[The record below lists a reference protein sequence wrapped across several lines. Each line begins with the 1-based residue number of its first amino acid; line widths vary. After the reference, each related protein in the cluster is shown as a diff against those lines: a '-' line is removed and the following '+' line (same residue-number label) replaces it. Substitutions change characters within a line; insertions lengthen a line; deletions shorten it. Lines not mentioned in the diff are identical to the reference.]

1 MWQSTIRRRYSGCAL
16 VAALFVSSP
25 GLALASSPTLHCII
39 TRADTEGEWVATRSV
54 SERNGVIE
62 ESRDTYDWEPRERI
76 EFAPGMTLRWS
87 LNYIWPVT
95 VKDQTEI
102 PPEDVTV
109 DLSFRFDRARIG
121 RDLKRP
127 DRTSLHLYRVWN
139 EERGPSATAS
149 SLSDLM
155 LWIQSGDGRLTGRSV
170 LTYDTLMAFSTSKNA
185 LAWWIRPADDRSGTG
200 LGQIWGLLPVADVR
214 GRIDE
219 IPDLRKRLDRHAAE
233 YEKHC
238 QPSVTVSY

>member
-1 MWQSTIRRRYSGCAL
+1 MWQSTIRRRYSGCAM

-155 LWIQSGDGRLTGRSV
+155 LWSQSGDGSLTGRSV